1 MISDMK
7 AFENY
12 LKQFPDY
19 QNGILETLQPHLTSK
34 DLKEG
39 AYFVHYGSVCRHIAF
54 VEQGL
59 LRVFYFSNGR
69 EITNCF
75 CREGAITTSY
85 SSFSTQKVSEIAIQ
99 ALEDC
104 RLIMISKSSLQQLYE
119 KDVFWQQVGRIAAE
133 NELVAIECHHR
144 FLQDYTATERYLQV
158 LKDDKELLQ
167 RVPLQ
172 YLASYLQ
179 VAPETLSRIRNK
191 INRN

>member
-85 SSFSTQKVSEIAIQ
+85 SSFSTQKVRRNCDSGIRRLQ
-99 ALEDC
+99 AHHEFRKAHFSSYTKRMFSGN
-104 RLIMISKSSLQQLYE
+104 RLGE
-119 KDVFWQQVGRIAAE
+119 
-133 NELVAIECHHR
+133 
-144 FLQDYTATERYLQV
+144 
-158 LKDDKELLQ
+158 
-167 RVPLQ
+167 
-172 YLASYLQ
+172 
-179 VAPETLSRIRNK
+179 
-191 INRN
+191 